1 MPMGPPRP
9 HSSINTSSPKLE
21 NGVHR
26 SLIVARIKPDAHD
39 KVAQIWADSD
49 ATELP
54 RIAGVEHRSLWTLGD
69 VYIQL
74 LETAEPGQETI
85 NRIKGH
91 PEFVGISEKLSEFI
105 SPYLPTWRSPKD
117 AQARRFYTYEK

>member
-1 MPMGPPRP
+1 M
-9 HSSINTSSPKLE
+9 
-21 NGVHR
+21 HR
-26 SLIVARIKPDAHD
+26 TLIVARMMPGSQE
-39 KVAQIWADSD
+39 KVREIWAESD

-85 NRIKGH
+85 SRIKDH
-91 PEFVGISEKLSEFI
+91 PEFVRISDRLSEFI
-105 SPYLPTWRSPKD
+105 SPYLATWRSPKD
-117 AQARRFYTYEK
+117 AQAQRFYNYDK

>member
-1 MPMGPPRP
+1 M
-9 HSSINTSSPKLE
+9 
-21 NGVHR
+21 HR
-26 SLIVARIKPDAHD
+26 SLIVAKIAPGSHD
-39 KVAQIWADSD
+39 RVAEIWAESD

-54 RIAGVEHRSLWTLGD
+54 RIAGVRHRSLWTLGD

-74 LETAEPGQETI
+74 LETDEPGQETI

-91 PEFVGISEKLSEFI
+91 PEFVRISDQLSEFI

-117 AQARRFYTYEK
+117 AQARPFYTYDK

>member
-1 MPMGPPRP
+1 MGLLTTHAQLRP
-9 HSSINTSSPKLE
+9 SDLSKLE
-21 NGVHR
+21 TGVHR
-26 SLIVARIKPDAHD
+26 SLIVARIMPDSQD
-39 KVAQIWADSD
+39 KVAEIWAESD
-49 ATELP
+49 ATDLP

-91 PEFVGISEKLSEFI
+91 PEFVRISDRLSEFI
-105 SPYLPTWRSPKD
+105 SPYLSTWRSPKD
-117 AQARRFYTYEK
+117 AQAQNFYTYEK

>member
-1 MPMGPPRP
+1 MPG
-9 HSSINTSSPKLE
+9 SQEQVS
-21 NGVHR
+21 
-26 SLIVARIKPDAHD
+26 
-39 KVAQIWADSD
+39 QIWAESD

-74 LETAEPGQETI
+74 LETAGPGQETI
-85 NRIKGH
+85 GRIKDH
-91 PEFVGISEKLSEFI
+91 PEFVRISDRLSEFI

-117 AQARRFYTYEK
+117 AQAQRFYNYDK

>member
-1 MPMGPPRP
+1 M
-9 HSSINTSSPKLE
+9 
-21 NGVHR
+21 HR
-26 SLIVARIKPDAHD
+26 SLIVARIMPDSQD

-54 RIAGVEHRSLWTLGD
+54 GIAGVEHRSLWTLGD

-105 SPYLPTWRSPKD
+105 SPYLSTWRSPKD
-117 AQARRFYTYEK
+117 AQARCFYTYEK